1 LGKEGKKKE
10 KRKNIRGK
18 QGGGA
23 EPPRKGLGKEGKKKE
38 ERKNIPGKQGGGAEP
53 PGKRGPGNWEKK
65 EKRKKKERIFAGSK
79 AEGRSPSER
88 A

>member
-23 EPPRKGLGKEGKKKE
+23 EPFQPCESLVKSIAAR
-38 ERKNIPGKQGGGAEP
+38 
-53 PGKRGPGNWEKK
+53 
-65 EKRKKKERIFAGSK
+65 
-79 AEGRSPSER
+79 
-88 A
+88 